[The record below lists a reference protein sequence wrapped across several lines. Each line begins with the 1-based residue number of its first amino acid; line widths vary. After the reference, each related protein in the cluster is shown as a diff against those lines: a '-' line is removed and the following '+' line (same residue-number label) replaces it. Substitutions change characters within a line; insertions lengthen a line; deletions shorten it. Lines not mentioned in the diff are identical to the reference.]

1 MCIENSDVVIV
12 INQETKRDTDE
23 VFLAFKLLKRRY
35 RSSESD
41 EKLKKL
47 DFFHHPYEEGNTI
60 RLIDDIDLPKP
71 ISLYS
76 LATQFV
82 PLNDNKR
89 GVKTTVERTVV
100 GDTSNTKNKDFEPFE
115 FTSGYSG

>member
-1 MCIENSDVVIV
+1 MIV

-35 RSSESD
+35 RSSEVE

-60 RLIDDIDLPKP
+60 KLIDDIDLPKS

-76 LATQFV
+76 LAAQFE
-82 PLNDNKR
+82 PLHDNKR
-89 GVKTTVERTVV
+89 GIKTTVERTVV
-100 GDTSNTKNKDFEPFE
+100 ENKDKAPFDP
-115 FTSGYSG
+115 FSFDQGFKG